1 MRAKDFL
8 KDNSDLPD
16 MGKDT
21 WVSDHWEQQI
31 GVDGG
36 QGYQRASGNLP
47 GDVNLSIAADSV
59 GPTSQFMPQKG
70 VNISKGPANLYL
82 GDRGAVSGSYNIP
95 LDDKSSVS
103 LNASGQKNLGLT
115 GVGAQYQRGNF
126 SAGVNQGNFPGAK
139 PQFNVGYSA
148 QFEEDSELDEM
159 AGVINVGISQALS
172 KKGYKYLGGGID
184 KQAFLEPGTGQVLV
198 VFGYN
203 KAAQGGFSKD
213 QMMFVDWAKY
223 CKKNQANP
231 HLPRFSDWASFD
243 YHGKRYLQI
252 RMEPLQEL
260 SDYLKMLVVDLEEV
274 AKYSKSNPKTAFKKL
289 ANFANFNL
297 IDAGEPDDL
306 DHQAVVKNLGGEQAA
321 YNLLKTV
328 YDVKQFGKQHGF
340 KIDLH
345 SGNYMQR
352 SDGTIVVNDPY
363 VLTFY

>member
-1 MRAKDFL
+1 MRAADFIVEAPR
-8 KDNSDLPD
+8 DVFHFVGQSHNVPRP
-16 MGKDT
+16 MGNYYK
-21 WVSDHWEQQI
+21 W
-31 GVDGG
+31 
-36 QGYQRASGNLP
+36 R
-47 GDVNLSIAADSV
+47 
-59 GPTSQFMPQKG
+59 
-70 VNISKGPANLYL
+70 
-82 GDRGAVSGSYNIP
+82 
-95 LDDKSSVS
+95 VS
-103 LNASGQKNLGLT
+103 LSNGQYYN
-115 GVGAQYQRGNF
+115 VRAGANTDLEKFKQYFQRKWGTEMPEVEVVD
-126 SAGVNQGNFPGAK
+126 ATRL
-139 PQFNVGYSA
+139 
-148 QFEEDSELDEM
+148 ERLSEGDLEEM

-184 KQAFLEPGTGQVLV
+184 KQAYLEPGTGQVLV

-203 KAAQGGFSKD
+203 KAAQGGFSSD

-223 CKKNQANP
+223 CKKNKANP

-321 YNLLKTV
+321 YALLKTV
-328 YDVKQFGKQHGF
+328 YDVKKFGKQHGF

-352 SDGTIVVNDPY
+352 ADGTIVVNDPY

>member
-1 MRAKDFL
+1 MRATEFVTEAPRDVFHFVGHSPAVPRPTGNYYKWQV
-8 KDNSDLPD
+8 DLSNGQHYYIRAGAYTKLD
-16 MGKDT
+16 KF
-21 WVSDHWEQQI
+21 QQYFQRKW
-31 GVDGG
+31 GAEMPEVEVVDAT
-36 QGYQRASGNLP
+36 RLERLSE
-47 GDVNLSIAADSV
+47 GD
-59 GPTSQFMPQKG
+59 
-70 VNISKGPANLYL
+70 
-82 GDRGAVSGSYNIP
+82 
-95 LDDKSSVS
+95 
-103 LNASGQKNLGLT
+103 
-115 GVGAQYQRGNF
+115 
-126 SAGVNQGNFPGAK
+126 
-139 PQFNVGYSA
+139 
-148 QFEEDSELDEM
+148 LDEM
-159 AGVINVGISQALS
+159 AGVINAGISQALS

-184 KQAFLEPGTGQVLV
+184 KQAYLEPGTGQVLV

-203 KAAQGGFSKD
+203 KAAQGGFSSD

-223 CKKNQANP
+223 CKKNKANP

-306 DHQAVVKNLGGEQAA
+306 DHHAVVKNLGGEQAA

-328 YDVKQFGKQHGF
+328 YDVKKFGKQHGF

-352 SDGTIVVNDPY
+352 ADGTIVVNDPY